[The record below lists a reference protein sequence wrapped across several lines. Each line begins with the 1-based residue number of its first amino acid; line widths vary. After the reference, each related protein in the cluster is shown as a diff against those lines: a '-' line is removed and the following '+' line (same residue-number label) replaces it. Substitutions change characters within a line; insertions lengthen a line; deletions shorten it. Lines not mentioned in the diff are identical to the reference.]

1 VLRLEAAWRQLAAE
15 DRKVEDEKRML
26 AAVKL
31 LIFLAAEGLPAV
43 LRLFL
48 EEQNNFKSRKD
59 NFIF

>member
-15 DRKVEDEKRML
+15 DRKVEDEKRRM

-31 LIFLAAEGLPAV
+31 LIFLAAVGLLAV

-48 EEQNNFKSRKD
+48 EEKKF
-59 NFIF
+59 

>member
-1 VLRLEAAWRQLAAE
+1 MLRLEAAWRQLAAE